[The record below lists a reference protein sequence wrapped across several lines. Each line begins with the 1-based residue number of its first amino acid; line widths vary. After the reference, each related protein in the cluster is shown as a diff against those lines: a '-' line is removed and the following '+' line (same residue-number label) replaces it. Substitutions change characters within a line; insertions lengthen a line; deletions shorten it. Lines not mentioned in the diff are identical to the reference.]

1 MPTSIKLTAIDLDQ
15 LVNDMKAAAT
25 SVLNKDVT
33 VMRGFSE
40 RQIKAI
46 AQQTQLVASGIASKQ
61 ITEETREFFLDS
73 LEDMALNFAKTL
85 RGLLMVTIEKVWNAV
100 VGVIWKAIEGATG
113 MALPTPA

>member
-1 MPTSIKLTAIDLDQ
+1 MPSTSIDIDKL
-15 LVNDMKAAAT
+15 VGDMKAAA
-25 SVLNKDVT
+25 SEVLNKDVT
-33 VMRGFSE
+33 TLRGFSD

-46 AQQTQLVASGIASKQ
+46 AQQSALVAEGIASGQ

-100 VGVIWKAIEGATG
+100 VGVIWKAIESVTG
-113 MALPTPA
+113 LSLPAAE